1 MRRVFAA
8 LVFLMLVSAIFLSEV
23 NDYYGSWA
31 FFVLGTT
38 MVIVAYLRKG
48 DTLYF
53 WSGILVMGVTFG
65 AANITS
71 EIYRETSD
79 MYSNASHKVEEKP
92 SH

>member
-1 MRRVFAA
+1 MKRGFAA
-8 LVFLMLVSAIFLSEV
+8 VVFLMLVSAIFLSEV

-79 MYSNASHKVEEKP
+79 MYSNASPKVEEKP

>member
-1 MRRVFAA
+1 MKRVFAA

-79 MYSNASHKVEEKP
+79 MYSNA
-92 SH
+92 

>member
-1 MRRVFAA
+1 
-8 LVFLMLVSAIFLSEV
+8 
-23 NDYYGSWA
+23 
-31 FFVLGTT
+31 

-53 WSGILVMGVTFG
+53 WPGILVMGVTFG

>member
-1 MRRVFAA
+1 MKRVFAA

-79 MYSNASHKVEEKP
+79 IYSNASNKVEETP

>member
-1 MRRVFAA
+1 MKRVFAA
-8 LVFLMLVSAIFLSEV
+8 LVFLMLVSPIFLSEV

-65 AANITS
+65 AQI
-71 EIYRETSD
+71 
-79 MYSNASHKVEEKP
+79 
-92 SH
+92 

>member
-1 MRRVFAA
+1 MKRGFAA
-8 LVFLMLVSAIFLSEV
+8 VVFLMLVSAIFLSEV

-53 WSGILVMGVTFG
+53 WPGILMMGVTFG

-79 MYSNASHKVEEKP
+79 MYSNASHKVEENP

>member
-1 MRRVFAA
+1 MKRVFAA

-53 WSGILVMGVTFG
+53 WSGILVTGVTFG

-79 MYSNASHKVEEKP
+79 MYSNASQKVEEKP